1 MSLLK
6 KIDDLFATR
15 KRSEILLINA
25 TIFFGI
31 VALAYQYLFPW
42 SERLLKEAKAQKQA
56 IESKINIDKA
66 YLRAM
71 TVNGDPNYYIKQ
83 YTKSIQQLKQRFRYI
98 SDKEEYLDFKIREL
112 SYLLYNKKRWAQFLN
127 SLTQKAAKNG
137 VEINYILNN
146 FLDVTKNFGHVLEVE
161 ISCNGDFKNLISYI
175 NAIEQ
180 SDLVVDVYDLSIL
193 NKTPLETIFKVSVW
207 GINY

>member
-6 KIDDLFATR
+6 KIDDLFANR
-15 KRSEILLINA
+15 KKSEILLINA

-31 VALAYQYLFPW
+31 VAVAYQYIFPW
-42 SERLLKEAKAQKQA
+42 SEKLLKEAKAEKQA
-56 IESKINIDKA
+56 IESKINLDKA
-66 YLRAM
+66 YLKAM
-71 TVNGDPNYYIKQ
+71 TVNGDPSYYIKQ
-83 YTKSIQQLKQRFRYI
+83 YQKNINQLKNRLRYI
-98 SDKEEYLDFKIREL
+98 SEKESYLDFKIKEL

-146 FLDVTKNFGHVLEVE
+146 FIDVTKNFGHVLEIE

-175 NAIEQ
+175 NDIEQ
-180 SDLVVDVYDLSIL
+180 SDLVVDVYKLSII
-193 NKTPLETIFKVSVW
+193 NKNPLQTIFKVSVW